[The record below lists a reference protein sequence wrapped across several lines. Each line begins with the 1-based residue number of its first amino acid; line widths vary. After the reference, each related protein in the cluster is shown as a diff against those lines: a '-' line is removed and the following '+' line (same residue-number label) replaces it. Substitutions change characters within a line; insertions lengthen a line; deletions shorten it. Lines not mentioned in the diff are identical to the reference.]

1 MGLPTTKFAKISHVN
16 FVQNLKILRQY
27 SQTGLW
33 QLLMSH
39 AFQHVTTNLSH
50 LLCIALF
57 VYLIPTFLIHS
68 LSISPPL
75 SICID
80 NLISHFFP
88 MPLPLYVFIS
98 HSLYFSNL
106 SPSIYYSQSVCIL
119 LLESDPPL
127 IFSLPLLCLYLRLS
141 LSLSS

>member
-68 LSISPPL
+68 LYISPPL

-106 SPSIYYSQSVCIL
+106 SPPIYYSQSVCIL
-119 LLESDPPL
+119 LIESDPPL

-141 LSLSS
+141 LSL